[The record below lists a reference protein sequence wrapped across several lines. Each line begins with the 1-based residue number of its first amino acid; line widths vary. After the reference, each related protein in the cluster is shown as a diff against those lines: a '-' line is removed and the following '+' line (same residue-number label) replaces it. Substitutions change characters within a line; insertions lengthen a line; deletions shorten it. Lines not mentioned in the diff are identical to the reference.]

1 MSSLLKNNPLVIVD
15 VGASGGIHERWRKLG
30 SNVKAIL
37 FEPDRNEFEKLVETQ
52 SKNSV
57 VINSALAE
65 GSESVKYHLCKKQQV
80 SSTYIPN
87 KLVLD
92 KYEDSDRFE
101 IEKTITLEAD
111 SMNNLLLNANIGEI
125 DFMKIDTQGS
135 ELDIIKGASNFYE
148 NLVGLEVEV
157 EFLELYRGQPLF
169 SEVNSFIESKGF
181 TLIDLKR
188 YFWKRSAKKYSS
200 NKGQLIFAD
209 ALYLK
214 EPEDI
219 IALDGLNEEKIVR
232 TTFIYM
238 AYGYDD
244 FAETLLD
251 LSLQANLL
259 SQELKE
265 GLESHIKQ
273 HKKSIYLSNF
283 KITNWIKPLLKNI
296 KRIISIKGLFSSTD
310 TNIGN

>member
-1 MSSLLKNNPLVIVD
+1 MLSLLKNNPLVIVD
-15 VGASGGIHERWRKLG
+15 VGASGGMHERWRKLG

-37 FEPDRNEFEKLVETQ
+37 FEPDPNEFKKLVETQ

-65 GSESVKYHLCKKQQV
+65 GSETVKFHLCKKQEV

-87 KLVLD
+87 KFVLD
-92 KYEDSDRFE
+92 KYEDSDRFD

-111 SMNNLLLNANIGEI
+111 SMNNLLLNENISEI

-157 EFLELYRGQPLF
+157 EFLELYQGQPLF

-232 TTFIYM
+232 TTFIYL

-244 FAETLLD
+244 FATTLLD
-251 LSLQANLL
+251 LSLKANLL

-265 GLESHIKQ
+265 GLESYIKQ
-273 HKKSIYLSNF
+273 HKISVYLSNF
-283 KITNWIKPLLKNI
+283 RITNWIKPLLKNI
-296 KRIISIKGLFSSTD
+296 KRIISIKGLFSSAD

>member
-1 MSSLLKNNPLVIVD
+1 MTSLLKDNPLVIVD

-37 FEPDRNEFEKLVETQ
+37 FEPDRNEFQKLVETQ

-57 VINSALAE
+57 VINSAVAE
-65 GSESVKYHLCKKQQV
+65 GSESVKFHLCKKQQV
-80 SSTYIPN
+80 SSTYSPN

-101 IEKTITLEAD
+101 IEKIITLEAD
-111 SMNNLLLNANIGEI
+111 SMNNLLLKENISEI

-188 YFWKRSAKKYSS
+188 YFWKRSSKKYSS

-232 TTFIYM
+232 TIFIYM

-244 FAETLLD
+244 FAATLLD
-251 LSLQANLL
+251 LSLKANLL

-265 GLESHIKQ
+265 GLESYIKQ
-273 HKKSIYLSNF
+273 HRISIYLANF
-283 KITNWIKPLLKNI
+283 RIMNWIKPLVTNL
-296 KRIISIKGLFSSTD
+296 KRIIFTKGLFSSTD